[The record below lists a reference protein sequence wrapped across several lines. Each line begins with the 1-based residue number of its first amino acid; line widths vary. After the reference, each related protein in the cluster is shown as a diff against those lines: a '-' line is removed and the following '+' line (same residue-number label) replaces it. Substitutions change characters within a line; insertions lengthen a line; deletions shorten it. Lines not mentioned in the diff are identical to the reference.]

1 MNDLEFMLNRYLK
14 LREAI
19 ANWLKKNFD
28 EDAWYF
34 QPAPAANSAA
44 WIVPHL
50 IVFEQIKVYDQI
62 PGYAFH
68 RVATEEQ
75 VARYKPGAAGYA
87 MGRGELMPMHDVLV
101 GLAATRKITET
112 FFHALLTDSPL
123 VAEVDR
129 RVAFD
134 RYFLNFTHDTEHY
147 GQIKVTVVRESRYV
161 EFAK

>member
-147 GQIKVTVVRESRYV
+147 GQIKYLTGLWQRR
-161 EFAK
+161 K

>member
-1 MNDLEFMLNRYLK
+1 MNELEFMLHRYLK

-28 EDAWYF
+28 EGAWYY
-34 QPAPAANSAA
+34 QPAPTANAAA

-68 RVATEEQ
+68 RVATDEQ
-75 VARYKPGAAGYA
+75 VERYKPGAAGYA
-87 MGRGELMPMHDVLV
+87 MGRGELMTMEEALV
-101 GLAATRKITET
+101 GLAAARKITEA

-123 VAEVDR
+123 TAGIDR

-147 GQIKVTVVRESRYV
+147 GQIKYLTGMWQRRKQ
-161 EFAK
+161 A